1 MATLTA
7 SVQLTHE
14 TDLARFNL
22 IPSRMTL
29 TVDAKFNAD
38 RLTVAHASAV
48 AIPLGAVT
56 VPTDLL
62 VVNTNATN
70 FITIL
75 DDATPICLVPA
86 SSWRFIG
93 VPASADLKA
102 QADTAD
108 CVMDFAV
115 FEV

>member
-1 MATLTA
+1 MATLSV

-14 TDLARFNL
+14 TNLARFNL
-22 IPSRMTL
+22 VPSRAQR
-29 TVDAKFNAD
+29 TVSAKFNAD
-38 RLTVAHASAV
+38 RLTVTHASAV

-56 VPTDLL
+56 APTDLL

-70 FITIL
+70 FIAIL

-93 VPASADLKA
+93 VPASATLKA
-102 QADTAD
+102 QADTAN
-108 CVMDFAV
+108 CIMDFAV